1 MTAKKL
7 FIGTAAIA
15 ALLGTSACVTDPVTG
30 QQRVSKAAIGAAL
43 GAGAGLL
50 AGDIIGGKRDRTE
63 KIVGTGVGAIAGAA
77 IGNYMDRQEKELRA
91 KTAGTGV
98 EVTRQGDELLLN
110 MPSGIT
116 FDFNSSA
123 VKPQFRTT
131 LDQVAQTLSSY
142 NQTYIDVYGHTDAV
156 GTDAVNQRLSEQRA
170 EAVAAYLS
178 GRGVARARMGT
189 QGFGETRP
197 VASNDTETGRAEN
210 RRVEIKVVPLTE
222 QDVRAAS

>member
-1 MTAKKL
+1 MTMKKL
-7 FIGTAAIA
+7 MIGTAATA
-15 ALLGTSACVTDPVTG
+15 MLLGTAACVTDPVTG
-30 QQRVSKAAIGAAL
+30 QKSVSKAAIGAAL

-50 AGDIIGGKRDRTE
+50 AGDLVGGKRDRTE
-63 KIVGTGVGAIAGAA
+63 KIIGTGVGAIAGAA

-98 EVTRQGDELLLN
+98 EVVRQGDELLLN

-131 LDQVAQTLSSY
+131 LDQVAQTLASY
-142 NQTYIDVYGHTDAV
+142 NQTYIDVYGHTDSV
-156 GTDAVNQRLSEQRA
+156 GTDAINQRLSEQRA

-178 GRGVARARMGT
+178 GRGVTRARMGT

-197 VASNDTETGRAEN
+197 VASNDAETGRAEN
-210 RRVEIKVVPLTE
+210 RRVEIKVVPVTE